1 MDDNYWMNY
10 TIYLADKV
18 KTSKLKIGAVLVSNI
33 VCKYYDSFSSDNTL
47 NWAEVLLRKI
57 KNVKETNYTLYVTI
71 NSMKDDGEFD
81 IEKIIE
87 TINLKKIYI
96 GLPDPQLTKYIK
108 KDPIILNNNVYRYSD
123 EFQKIILKQNNEH
136 YERSKQN
143 IKNNPYYAKKRIS
156 NLLIETL
163 EKKGFILTKNEIDN
177 NKTVEKLSQYI
188 NNKYNLDNSDTQ
200 PLVTECLSDSFND
213 KYSTY
218 DYSDDARCISN
229 TWFSN
234 FLNIYKKIDD
244 KPIEQKNIINVGV
257 GSGQEAIKLFS
268 FCKHITFVDIAKD
281 GLEKISKQIPC
292 AQIICSRAED
302 LSKFKNSEFDLYI
315 SLRTYNSSFFDIDL
329 AIREAKRVLN
339 NKGKIIISIANGFLY
354 KKQKNIIPGL
364 IIPST
369 DFVDIYRGLDKM
381 KILVSKLIETKFIN
395 IKYYITNEEIY
406 LVATSS

>member
-1 MDDNYWMNY
+1 M
-10 TIYLADKV
+10 
-18 KTSKLKIGAVLVSNI
+18 
-33 VCKYYDSFSSDNTL
+33 
-47 NWAEVLLRKI
+47 
-57 KNVKETNYTLYVTI
+57 
-71 NSMKDDGEFD
+71 
-81 IEKIIE
+81 
-87 TINLKKIYI
+87 
-96 GLPDPQLTKYIK
+96 
-108 KDPIILNNNVYRYSD
+108 
-123 EFQKIILKQNNEH
+123 
-136 YERSKQN
+136 
-143 IKNNPYYAKKRIS
+143 
-156 NLLIETL
+156 
-163 EKKGFILTKNEIDN
+163 TKNEIDN

-200 PLVTECLSDSFND
+200 LLVTECLSDSFND

-244 KPIEQKNIINVGV
+244 EPIEQKNIINVGV

-292 AQIICSRAED
+292 AQIICLRAED

-369 DFVDIYRGLDKM
+369 DFVDIYRGLDKI

-395 IKYYITNEEIY
+395 IKCYITNEEIY